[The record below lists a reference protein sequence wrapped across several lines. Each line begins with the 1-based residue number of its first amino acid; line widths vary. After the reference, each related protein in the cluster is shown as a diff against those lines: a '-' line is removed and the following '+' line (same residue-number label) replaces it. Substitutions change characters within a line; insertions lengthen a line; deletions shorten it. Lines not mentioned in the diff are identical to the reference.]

1 MAQIRE
7 DLAESEGFSSL
18 KPSIK
23 DRQNQHLEEF
33 ISFVKSYVLKPGEED
48 LSQAVLLQLSFPS
61 DQTEFVRYCKYWV
74 VKIMRTATGRSV
86 KDDSISAKGM
96 KSYRHSMCHWTK
108 ELYSKR
114 DQNPPD
120 KDYLFG
126 AMIQVVEYVAQK
138 LDIMLEPPHSSR
150 SYLGLSE
157 LKQLMDM
164 DQKAYSTEVSQQY
177 HLCWPLGRFLALR
190 PGLVGKPRKKH
201 QDPRQKLP
209 YIVWVDVEI
218 MRLE

>member
-1 MAQIRE
+1 MAQ
-7 DLAESEGFSSL
+7 DVAESEGFSSL
-18 KPSIK
+18 KPSTK
-23 DRQNQHLEEF
+23 DRRNQHLEEF
-33 ISFVKSYVLKPGEED
+33 ISFVKSYVLKRGEED

-86 KDDSISAKGM
+86 KDDSISAKAM
-96 KSYRHSMCHWTK
+96 KSYRHSMCHWAK

-114 DQNPPD
+114 GQNPPE
-120 KDYLFG
+120 KDYLFS
-126 AMIQVVEYVAQK
+126 AMTQVIRYVAQK

-150 SYLGLSE
+150 SYLGLPE

-164 DQKAYSTEVSQQY
+164 DHQKAYSIEVSQQY
-177 HLCWPLGRFLALR
+177 HLCWLLGRFLALR
-190 PGLVGKPRKKH
+190 PGSTGKPRKKH
-201 QDPRQKLP
+201 QDPRQTLP
-209 YIVWVDVEI
+209 YIVWGDVEI